1 MSPNKKLNPA
11 HLRLLKET
19 GQKLSMIT
27 CYDYSF
33 ACIINQTDIDLILV
47 GDSGVMVSLGY
58 PDTTHATVEMM
69 TMMTKAVSKGATD
82 KCIIAD
88 MPFLSQRQGVEYA
101 TASADILI
109 KSGAN
114 AIKIEGVNGHEKVIQ
129 HLTESGIPVM
139 GHLGLTPQSVHST
152 GYRLQGKTDQASK
165 TIKEQAIKLEKL
177 GCFGVVLECIPSELA
192 AEIQMLLSIPI
203 IGIGAGKYVDGQ
215 VLVLQ
220 DMLGITE
227 DLKPKFVRHF
237 LNGKALVQS
246 AIDNYCHHVQNGDYP
261 NKTESYHKPKSGNV
275 GLNNTTKTTAT
286 TD

>member
-1 MSPNKKLNPA
+1 MPANKKLNPTQ
-11 HLRLLKET
+11 LRLLK
-19 GQKLSMIT
+19 GSCQKLSMIT

-58 PDTTHATVEMM
+58 PDTTHATIDMM
-69 TMMTKAVSKGATD
+69 AMMTKAVSRGANH

-88 MPFLSQRQGVEYA
+88 MPFLSQRQGIEHA
-101 TASADILI
+101 TQCADTLI

-129 HLTESGIPVM
+129 HLVESGIPVM
-139 GHLGLTPQSVHST
+139 GHLGLTPQSVHSI
-152 GYRLQGKTDQASK
+152 GYRLQGKTDNESNKIK
-165 TIKEQAIKLEKL
+165 TEAIALQKL
-177 GCFGVVLECIPSELA
+177 GCFSVVLECIPSELA
-192 AEIQMLLSIPI
+192 AEIQAALSIPV
-203 IGIGAGKYVDGQ
+203 IGIGAGKQVDGQ

-220 DMLGITE
+220 DMLGITQ

-246 AIDNYCHHVQNGDYP
+246 AINDYCNHVQNGDYP
-261 NKTESYHKPKSGNV
+261 DTTESYCK
-275 GLNNTTKTTAT
+275 TKTVST
-286 TD
+286 T

>member
-1 MSPNKKLNPA
+1 MPANKKLNPTQ
-11 HLRLLKET
+11 LCLLKES

-69 TMMTKAVSKGATD
+69 AMMTKAVSAGATR

-88 MPFLSQRQGVEYA
+88 MPFLSQRQGIEHA
-101 TASADILI
+101 TASADTLI

-129 HLTESGIPVM
+129 HLTQSGIPVM
-139 GHLGLTPQSVHST
+139 GHLGLTPQSVHSI
-152 GYRLQGKTDQASK
+152 GYRLQGKTDSESNK
-165 TIKEQAIKLEKL
+165 IKAEAITLEKL

-192 AEIQMLLSIPI
+192 AEIQAALSIPV

-220 DMLGITE
+220 DMLGMTQ
-227 DLKPKFVRHF
+227 DLKPRFVRHF
-237 LNGKALVQS
+237 LNGKELMQS
-246 AIDNYCHHVQNGDYP
+246 AIDDYCHHVQNGDYP
-261 NKTESYHKPKSGNV
+261 DTTESYCKPKGSK
-275 GLNNTTKTTAT
+275 LF
-286 TD
+286 